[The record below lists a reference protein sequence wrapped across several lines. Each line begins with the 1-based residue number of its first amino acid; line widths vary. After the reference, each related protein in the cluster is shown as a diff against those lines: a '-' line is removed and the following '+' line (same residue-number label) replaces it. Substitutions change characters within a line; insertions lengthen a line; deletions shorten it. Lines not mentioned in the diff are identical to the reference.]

1 MLSPALSGR
10 SRVISYH
17 LRAIGQYMWH
27 GWLYLLSWKRTWYN
41 LNEDQAG
48 ACKAIGL
55 Q

>member
-10 SRVISYH
+10 SQVISCH
-17 LRAIGQYMWH
+17 LRAIGLSMWH

-41 LNEDQAG
+41 LNEDWVG
-48 ACKAIGL
+48 AYKAVGL